1 MTTKDQGKSEAG
13 LSRRDFLSASVLAGG
28 ATLGLADRA
37 GAQQLM
43 AQTPAPSRGRG
54 PQAATGTRMKIVI
67 LDDYQDAVRRLPSFS
82 RLDGHDVTVYNDSAT
97 DLDTLVGRLREADAI
112 VLTRERTRITDDLL
126 ARLPRLRIISQTGT
140 GVRHVDVAACTR
152 RGVVVAAGTE
162 SGSQAP
168 AELTWALILAS
179 SRHVPEYSAE
189 LKRGRWQSAGTLGL
203 GRALY
208 GRTLGIWGYGQI
220 GEIVAEYGRTFGMKV
235 MIWGSESSR
244 AQAVERKL
252 LAAASQEEFFSQAD
266 VVSIHLRLVDATRG
280 IVKAADLARMKPD
293 ALFVNTSRA
302 ELVEPNALATSLRAG
317 RPGFA
322 AVDVFDEEPVTDPS
336 HPLLTMNNVLATP
349 HIGFVELDNY
359 ELYFGTAFDNVLAF
373 LSKEPKNLINPEALP
388 RTG

>member
-1 MTTKDQGKSEAG
+1 MKMKDKDKSEAG
-13 LSRRDFLSASVLAGG
+13 LSRRDFLSASMLAGG

-37 GAQQLM
+37 RAQQPI
-43 AQTPAPSRGRG
+43 AQTQAPPLGRG
-54 PQAATGTRMKIVI
+54 PQAPTATRMKIVI

-82 RLDGHDVTVYNDSAT
+82 RLNGHDVTVYNDSAT
-97 DLDTLVGRLREADAI
+97 DLDTLVARLRDADAI
-112 VLTRERTRITDDLL
+112 VLTRERTRITEDLL
-126 ARLPRLRIISQTGT
+126 VQLPRLRLISQTGT

-152 RGVVVAAGTE
+152 HGVLVAAGSE

-168 AELTWALILAS
+168 AELTWSLILAS
-179 SRHVPEYSAE
+179 SRHVPAYSAE
-189 LKRGRWQSAGTLGL
+189 LKRGRWQSAGGLGL
-203 GRALY
+203 GRVLY

-220 GEIVAEYGRTFGMKV
+220 GEIVAEYGRAFGMNV
-235 MIWGSESSR
+235 MIWGSERSR
-244 AQAVERKL
+244 EQAVAKKL
-252 LAAASQEEFFSQAD
+252 LAARSQEEFFSQAD

-280 IVKAADLARMKPD
+280 IVKATDLARMKPD

-302 ELVEPNALATSLRAG
+302 ELVEPNALVTGLRAG

-322 AVDVFDEEPVTDPS
+322 AVDVFDEEPVNDPS

-373 LSKEPKNLINPEALP
+373 LSKEPRNLVNPEALA
-388 RTG
+388 GIG

>member
-1 MTTKDQGKSEAG
+1 MKDKDKSEAG
-13 LSRRDFLSASVLAGG
+13 LSRRDFLSASMLAGG

-37 GAQQLM
+37 LAQQSS
-43 AQTPAPSRGRG
+43 AQTQAPTS
-54 PQAATGTRMKIVI
+54 TRMKIVI

-82 RLDGHDVTVYNDSAT
+82 RLNGHDVTVYNDSAT
-97 DLDTLVGRLREADAI
+97 NLETLVGRLRDADAI
-112 VLTRERTRITDDLL
+112 VLTRERTRITEELL
-126 ARLPRLRIISQTGT
+126 AQLPRLRIISQTGT

-152 RGVVVAAGTE
+152 RGVLVAAGSE

-179 SRHVPEYSAE
+179 SRNVPAYSAE
-189 LKRGRWQSAGTLGL
+189 LKRGRWQSAGELGL
-203 GRALY
+203 GRVLY

-244 AQAVERKL
+244 EQAVAKNL
-252 LAAASQEEFFSQAD
+252 LAARSQEEFFSQAD

-280 IVKAADLARMKPD
+280 IVKATDLARMKPD

-302 ELVEPNALATSLRAG
+302 ELVEPNALVTSLRAG

-322 AVDVFDEEPVTDPS
+322 AVDVFDEEPVNDPS

-349 HIGFVELDNY
+349 HVGFVELDNY

-373 LSKEPKNLINPEALP
+373 LSKEPRNLVNPEAVP
-388 RTG
+388 RIG